1 MSITKNNRRTL
12 EIRTNIHNLNSSD
25 DEEENQTGLI
35 SQRGF
40 VELINPIAT
49 NLRYEEGKYGRM
61 EGGDTGGSS
70 NKTLHKR

>member
-1 MSITKNNRRTL
+1 MKRTIL
-12 EIRTNIHNLNSSD
+12 EIDDRKIKYSIAITASD

-35 SQRGF
+35 SQTGF

-49 NLRYEEGKYGRM
+49 NLRYEEGKYGRL